1 MAMTHNPTPPAIPES
16 GSSAPGGGMRA
27 QRVLQRI
34 LFGAGGAAD
43 NMMANLIAFLWTPIY
58 VVAMGLN
65 PALIG
70 LIMALPRLYDAVTDL
85 FMGNI
90 SDNTRSRF
98 GRRRPYIFLGSICTG
113 IAFVFLWTV
122 PQQWGETGSM
132 LYILLMLLVYYT
144 CYTMFA
150 VPYSALGFE
159 ISYDN
164 KERTRLAGTRT
175 FFAMI
180 AYMALPWAYRL
191 SLALGDGTLASPQR
205 ELDGMLPTAVIFGI
219 LMMGFGILP
228 ALGTREQGQ
237 TRNQEKIP
245 ILRAVRVSFANVP
258 FRYILGAIFF
268 VIMGTSVFGNAKT
281 YLNIFYIAPNNRE
294 MAATLLAYSGTVA
307 GFTSMFGVAL
317 VTWLGN
323 RLGKRTVI
331 IMGQGLVFFGSL
343 ATWFLF
349 TPQMPLLQLVLA
361 PLLSLGNL
369 TVWLLLFVMVAEAT
383 DVDELATGLRREGM
397 YTAIYSWTFKVS
409 SSLSLLLSGAV
420 LAWTGVESQAQVQ
433 TAESIFNLRLLSA
446 LAPATTALLAV
457 FFTWK
462 CPLNERMAS
471 AVRAQ
476 LDARPPAAPARTS

>member
-1 MAMTHNPTPPAIPES
+1 MTQDSTASEKPT
-16 GSSAPGGGMRA
+16 GHTGNDDTRVRRVY
-27 QRVLQRI
+27 QRVM
-34 LFGAGGAAD
+34 FGAGGAAD

-65 PALIG
+65 PAVIG
-70 LIMALPRLYDAVTDL
+70 LVMALPRLYDAVTDL

-98 GRRRPYIFLGSICTG
+98 GRRRPYIFFGSICTG
-113 IAFVFLWTV
+113 IAFIFLWTV
-122 PQQWGETGSM
+122 PLQGSQM
-132 LYILLMLLVYYT
+132 SSTVYILLMLLVYYT
-144 CYTMFA
+144 CYTMFS

-159 ISYDN
+159 VSYDN
-164 KERTRLAGTRT
+164 KERTRLAGSRT

-191 SLALGDGTLASPQR
+191 SLALGDSTLVSPQR
-205 ELDGMLPTAVIFGI
+205 ELDGIVPTAVIFGI
-219 LMMGFGILP
+219 LMMVFGILP
-228 ALGTREQGQ
+228 VIGTREQGQ
-237 TRNQEKIP
+237 VRKQEKIA
-245 ILRAVRVSFANVP
+245 ILKAMKISFSNVP

-294 MAATLLAYSGTVA
+294 MAATLLAYGGTVA

-317 VTWLGN
+317 ITWMGN

-331 IMGQGLVFFGSL
+331 MMGQGLVFFGSL
-343 ATWFLF
+343 ATWFMF
-349 TPQMPLLQLVLA
+349 TPQAPFLQLVLA

-383 DVDELATGLRREGM
+383 DVDELETGLRREGM

-409 SSLSLLLSGAV
+409 SSLSLFLSGAV
-420 LAWTGVESQAQVQ
+420 LAWTGIESQAQVQ
-433 TAESIFNLRLLSA
+433 TPESIFQLRVLSA
-446 LAPATTALLAV
+446 LVPAAAALIAIY
-457 FFTWK
+457 FTWK
-462 CPLNERMAS
+462 CPLTERVA
-471 AVRAQ
+471 ARVREQ
-476 LDARPPAAPARTS
+476 LDARKQAESGE